1 MQFEPGKIAPRPV
14 LATGRHWLFN
24 HLGLFDK
31 CSHAAAGAKKLGL
44 KPAEEPF
51 FDTVKLSVKD
61 ARSLCNK
68 AVEAG
73 VNLRELDAST
83 VTISL
88 DETTSL
94 QDVDQLLYV
103 LNSNAKPDFTAESL
117 AAEACPSLIF
127 PHCNE
132 HTHWSLLLSDGKQ
145 GACHLRPGQMFMQFA
160 VKVAQ
165 SESFEKILIVECS
178 CTALAELLP
187 RSDCT
192 PFVIALLRR

>member
-1 MQFEPGKIAPRPV
+1 MKI
-14 LATGRHWLFN
+14 
-24 HLGLFDK
+24 
-31 CSHAAAGAKKLGL
+31 
-44 KPAEEPF
+44 
-51 FDTVKLSVKD
+51 SVKD

-117 AAEACPSLIF
+117 AAEARPSLIF
-127 PHCNE
+127 PPCNE
-132 HTHWSLLLSDGKQ
+132 HTHWLLLLSDSEE
-145 GACHLRPGQMFMQFA
+145 GAFHFRPGQIFMQGS
-160 VKVAQ
+160 KDC
-165 SESFEKILIVECS
+165 SE
-178 CTALAELLP
+178 
-187 RSDCT
+187 
-192 PFVIALLRR
+192 